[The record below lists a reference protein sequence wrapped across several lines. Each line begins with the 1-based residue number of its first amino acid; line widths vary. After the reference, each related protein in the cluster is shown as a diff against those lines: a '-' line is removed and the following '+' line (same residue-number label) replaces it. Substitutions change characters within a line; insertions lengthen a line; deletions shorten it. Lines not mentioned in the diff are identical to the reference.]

1 MQHSKKIS
9 FKPNV
14 IFVDEIQNIED
25 IHGRGILFEYILE
38 QISIIYPNTKIISA
52 GPFIKNENK
61 LFEDI
66 FNLKPISCKTT
77 LSPVMQLKT
86 IIRNTTS
93 ENNIELYIN
102 ESSSD
107 HELKLTISSTF
118 DLNFEFKKNKGK
130 RWPGKIGQGFKVEK
144 FCGIIV

>member
-1 MQHSKKIS
+1 LQHSKKIS

-86 IIRNTTS
+86 IIRNTT
-93 ENNIELYIN
+93 
-102 ESSSD
+102 
-107 HELKLTISSTF
+107 
-118 DLNFEFKKNKGK
+118 
-130 RWPGKIGQGFKVEK
+130 
-144 FCGIIV
+144 